1 MERKK
6 RLRFEIAAASRANV
20 LAGAARD
27 PDMNQIRA
35 KYNISTA
42 GVGGTRVMGIFVSG
56 GDYWNA

>member
-6 RLRFEIAAASRANV
+6 RLRYEIAAASRDNV
-20 LAGAARD
+20 IGAGRD
-27 PDMNQIRA
+27 AVMDQIRA
-35 KYNISTA
+35 KYEISTA

>member
-20 LAGAARD
+20 LGAARTA
-27 PDMNQIRA
+27 DMNQIRA

-42 GVGGTRVMGIFVSG
+42 GIGGTRVMGIFVSG
-56 GDYWNA
+56 GDYWN